1 MIGDTMMAGINN
13 TIRIEYEKRRRE
25 ALRLL
30 EHRKEEVFEKI
41 PEIVKIHNKINS
53 LGLRYNKMILL
64 GRCSSEKASAEL
76 SVKLQKLIKK
86 KENLLIEAGYPTTY
100 LDPVYKCHECKDTG
114 FIEEDGVT
122 EKCFCYK
129 QLLIDQLYNQSNL
142 NLVQTENFSTFN
154 ENYYTEKVDEERYGI
169 KKSPREQILG
179 IKEKCQEFIN
189 NFDSVEEKNL
199 FFCGPAGVGKTFMAN
214 CIAYEL
220 MNRGRTVLYQS
231 APILFDTIA
240 EYKIRNYR
248 EKEWEDSYYKNI
260 FNVDL
265 LIIDDLGTE
274 TQTPSRYAE
283 LLNILNIRQTNNYT
297 SPCKTIISS
306 NIEINKIYE
315 YYTERVASRIIGSF
329 AIYRFAGE
337 DIRRIK
343 KLAL

>member
-1 MIGDTMMAGINN
+1 MIAGISN
-13 TIRIEYEKRRRE
+13 TIKIEYERRRSE
-25 ALRLL
+25 GFRLL
-30 EHRKEEVFEKI
+30 EQRREEVFQKI
-41 PEIVKIHNKINS
+41 PEIVEIQNKINF
-53 LGLRYNKMILL
+53 LGLHYNKMILL
-64 GRCSSEKASAEL
+64 GRCSSKTASTEL
-76 SVKLQKLIKK
+76 SGKLENLTKK
-86 KENLLIEAGYPTTY
+86 KERLLVEAGYPTTY
-100 LDPVYKCHECKDTG
+100 LDPIYKCPDCKDTG
-114 FIEEDGVT
+114 FIEQGTIT

-142 NLVQTENFSTFN
+142 KLVQTENFSTFN
-154 ENYYTEKVDEERYGI
+154 ENYYPEKVDEKRYGI
-169 KKSPREQILG
+169 RKSPREQILG
-179 IKEKCQEFIN
+179 IKEKCHEFID
-189 NFDSVEEKNL
+189 NFDSVKEKNL

-240 EYKIRNYR
+240 EYKIRSYK

-260 FNVDL
+260 FSVDL

-297 SPCKTIISS
+297 RPCKTIISS

-337 DIRRIK
+337 DIRKIK
-343 KLAL
+343 KLTL